1 MAQLFEHCKLVGTQI
16 VYLGRVGVFEDK
28 GDRSANEAAAWDKLE
43 KDGWEL
49 VTVVTDSDGK
59 LVPFFKRALS
69 TGKK

>member
-1 MAQLFEHCKLVGTQI
+1 MAQLFEHCKLVGTQT

-28 GDRSANEAAAWDKLE
+28 GDRSASEANAWDKLE

-49 VTVVTDSDGK
+49 VTVVTDSDGRS
-59 LVPFFKRALS
+59 VPYFKRAMN

>member
-28 GDRSANEAAAWDKLE
+28 GDRSASEAHAWDKLE

-59 LVPFFKRALS
+59 LVPFFKRAMGA
-69 TGKK
+69 GKK

>member
-49 VTVVTDSDGK
+49 VTVVTDSDGR
-59 LVPFFKRALS
+59 LVPYFKRA
-69 TGKK
+69 TGAGKK

>member
-49 VTVVTDSDGK
+49 VTVVTDAEGK
-59 LVPFFKRALS
+59 LVPFFKRAMGA
-69 TGKK
+69 GKK